1 MRTSRKHDFLRPGRM
16 QELGTVGRLSATAL
30 LLLLISLVVVGLV
43 GQVRARDRAAAAA
56 AAAVAGPAML
66 TTDRTIRIGSPNAP
80 VVLTVTEDAQC
91 ALCRTVESVSG
102 PRLTALIDR
111 GTIAVD
117 YRMIAIRDRSS
128 TTDYST
134 RAANASVCVAEADK
148 ARWLDWRRAVLD
160 RIPAENSPGPSDQEL
175 LDLATRAGIAATPAL
190 SDCVTTRRYA
200 AFVAAQ
206 TRKALAEKVTH
217 APTVRIGTLEV
228 GNLTPAGI
236 DAAVAAA
243 R

>member
-1 MRTSRKHDFLRPGRM
+1 MRTSRKNDFLRPGRM
-16 QELGTVGRLSATAL
+16 QELGMVGRVCATAL
-30 LLLLISLVVVGLV
+30 VLLLITLVGAGLV

-66 TTDRTIRIGSPNAP
+66 TSDGMIRIGSPNAP

-91 ALCRTVESVSG
+91 ALCRTLESVSG

-111 GTIAVD
+111 DTIAVD

-134 RAANASVCVAEADK
+134 RAANASACVAEADK
-148 ARWLDWRRAVLD
+148 PRWLDWRRAVLE
-160 RIPAENSPGPSDQEL
+160 RVPAENSPGPSDQDL

-190 SDCVTTRRYA
+190 RDCVTTRRYG
-200 AFVAAQ
+200 AFVANQ
-206 TRKALAEKVTH
+206 TRKAIAEKVTH
-217 APTVRIGTLEV
+217 APTVRIGSIEV

-236 DAAVAAA
+236 EAAVVAA